1 MPRNLVAVTGN
12 IATGKSYVAEIIRRD
27 YDFAHVDADKIGHQI
42 LALPEV
48 KSEIRARFGNAV
60 FAGNGEVDRKA
71 LGALVFGDAAG
82 LSALNA
88 ITHPRI
94 IAAAREEVQTLLEA
108 GHRVLFEAAVL
119 FEAEWEREFPVT
131 LLTICHEEEQVARLI
146 RRLSCLPD
154 EARRIIA
161 AQMPQDEK
169 IDRATYVID
178 TTHGPRAFRRTLDLI
193 MKDILQAGG

>member
-1 MPRNLVAVTGN
+1 MLRNLVAITGN

-27 YDFAHVDADKIGHQI
+27 YAFAHVDADKIGHRV
-42 LALPEV
+42 LTLSEV
-48 KSEIRARFGNAV
+48 KREIRDRFGDRV
-60 FAGNGEVDRKA
+60 FAENGEVDRAA
-71 LGALVFGDAAG
+71 LGAIVFGDRN
-82 LSALNA
+82 ALDTLDA

-94 IAAAREEVQTLLEA
+94 IAAAREEVRNLLDA

-119 FEAEWEREFPVT
+119 FEAGWERDFPVI
-131 LLTICHEEEQVARLI
+131 LLTICHHEEQVTRLV
-146 RRLSCLPD
+146 RRLGCLPD
-154 EARRIIA
+154 EARRVIA

-193 MKDILQAGG
+193 MKDILRAGG